1 VKSDTIREIRVQM
14 NIIKHNYQITRDS
27 RNQKNNHKS
36 FVLWFTG
43 LSGSG
48 KSTIANRLEA
58 VLFEQGMQT
67 YTLDGDNI
75 RLGINKGLGFSAE
88 DRSENLRR
96 IAEVAKL
103 FVDSGMIT
111 LAAFVSPT
119 RADRQLVKETVGT
132 TDFIEIFIDTPLE
145 ECERR
150 DVKGL
155 YKKARAGEIKNFTGI
170 DAPYEPPITPDIH
183 IRTAEET
190 VEEAVQKI
198 MTFIKEKP

>member
-1 VKSDTIREIRVQM
+1 M
-14 NIIKHNYQITRDS
+14 NIIKHNYQITRNT

-48 KSTIANRLEA
+48 KSTIANKVEEA
-58 VLFEQGMQT
+58 LFLNDMQT

-103 FVDSGMIT
+103 FVDAGTIT

-119 RADRQLVKETVGT
+119 RGDRQLVKETIGSN
-132 TDFIEIFIDTPLE
+132 DFIEIFIDTPLE

-170 DAPYEPPITPDIH
+170 DAPYEPPTNPDIH
-183 IRTAEET
+183 IQTTQET
-190 VEEAVQKI
+190 VAEAVAKI
-198 MTFIKEKP
+198 VNFIKEKP

>member
-1 VKSDTIREIRVQM
+1 M
-14 NIIKHNYQITRDS
+14 NIIKHNYQITRNT

-48 KSTIANRLEA
+48 KSTIANKVEEA
-58 VLFEQGMQT
+58 LFLNDMQT

-75 RLGINKGLGFSAE
+75 RLGINKGLGFTAE

-103 FVDSGMIT
+103 FVDAGTIT

-119 RADRQLVKETVGT
+119 RGDRQLVKETIGSN
-132 TDFIEIFIDTPLE
+132 DFIEIFIDTPLE

-170 DAPYEPPITPDIH
+170 DAPYEPPTNPDIH
-183 IRTAEET
+183 IQTTQET
-190 VEEAVQKI
+190 VAEAVAKI
-198 MTFIKEKP
+198 VNFIKEKP

>member
-1 VKSDTIREIRVQM
+1 M
-14 NIIKHNYQITRDS
+14 NITKHNYQITRDT
-27 RNQKNNHKS
+27 RNRKNNHNS

-48 KSTIANRLEA
+48 KSTIANKVEEA
-58 VLFEQGMQT
+58 LFQQGVQT

-103 FVDSGMIT
+103 FVDAGTIT

-119 RADRQLVKETVGT
+119 RADRQQVKETIGAD
-132 TDFIEIFIDTPLE
+132 DFVEVFIDTPLE

-170 DAPYEPPITPDIH
+170 DAPYEPPLQPEIH
-183 IRTAEET
+183 IRTVEET
-190 VEEAVQKI
+190 IEQAVAKIITHIKQK
-198 MTFIKEKP
+198 MNPDQ

>member
-1 VKSDTIREIRVQM
+1 M
-14 NIIKHNYQITRDS
+14 NITKHNYQITRNA
-27 RNQKNNHKS
+27 RNQRNKHKS

-48 KSTIANRLEA
+48 KSTIANKVEEALFLE
-58 VLFEQGMQT
+58 GMQT

-96 IAEVAKL
+96 IAEVVKL
-103 FVDSGMIT
+103 FVDAGTIT

-119 RADRQLVKETVGT
+119 RADRQQVKETIGSN
-132 TDFIEIFIDTPLE
+132 DFIEIFIDTPLE

-170 DAPYEPPITPDIH
+170 DAPYEPPTNPDIH
-183 IRTAEET
+183 IRTTEES
-190 VEEAVQKI
+190 VAEAVAKI
-198 MTFIKEKP
+198 VNFIKEQP

>member
-1 VKSDTIREIRVQM
+1 MNENIVYHQYEI
-14 NIIKHNYQITRDS
+14 D
-27 RNQKNNHKS
+27 RNKRCNSKNQPS
-36 FVLWFTG
+36 FVVWFTG

-48 KSTIANRLEA
+48 KSTIASLVEQQ
-58 VLFEQGMQT
+58 LFSKGMFT

-75 RLGINKGLGFSAE
+75 RRGINKGLGFSRE
-88 DRSENLRR
+88 DRKENLRR

-111 LAAFVSPT
+111 IAAFISPLKQ
-119 RADRQLVKETVGT
+119 DREMIKSIIGGDDYVEV
-132 TDFIEIFIDTPLE
+132 FVDTSVE

-170 DAPYEPPITPDIH
+170 NAPYEKPENPDVVIK
-183 IRTAEET
+183 TEEESIQQS
-190 VEEAVQKI
+190 VEKVIKYLTNKIEAYKH
-198 MTFIKEKP
+198 E

>member
-1 VKSDTIREIRVQM
+1 M
-14 NIIKHNYQITRDS
+14 NIIKHNYQITRNT
-27 RNQKNNHKS
+27 RNQKNNHNS

-48 KSTIANRLEA
+48 KSTIANKVEEA
-58 VLFEQGMQT
+58 LFQHDVQT

-75 RLGINKGLGFSAE
+75 RLGINKGLGFNAE

-103 FVDSGMIT
+103 FVDAGTVT

-119 RADRQLVKETVGT
+119 RADRQQVKDCIGAN
-132 TDFIEIFIDTPLE
+132 DFVEIFIDTPLE

-170 DAPYEPPITPDIH
+170 DAPYEKPLHPDIH
-183 IRTAEET
+183 IRTIEDT
-190 VEEAVQKI
+190 VEQAVDKIITQINQK
-198 MTFIKEKP
+198 MNPNQ

>member
-1 VKSDTIREIRVQM
+1 MNENIVYHQYEI
-14 NIIKHNYQITRDS
+14 D
-27 RNQKNNHKS
+27 RNKRCSSKNQPS
-36 FVLWFTG
+36 FVVWFTG

-48 KSTIANRLEA
+48 KSTIASLVEQK
-58 VLFEQGMQT
+58 LFNKGMFT

-75 RLGINKGLGFSAE
+75 RRGINKGLGFSRE
-88 DRSENLRR
+88 DRKENLRR

-111 LAAFVSPT
+111 IAAFISPLKQ
-119 RADRQLVKETVGT
+119 DREMIKSIIGGDDYVEV
-132 TDFIEIFIDTPLE
+132 FVDTSVE

-170 DAPYEPPITPDIH
+170 NAPYEKPENPDVVIK
-183 IRTAEET
+183 TEEESIDQS
-190 VEEAVQKI
+190 VEKVIKYLTNKIEAYKH
-198 MTFIKEKP
+198 E